1 MKLHVLVVDDQRG
14 PRRSLAL
21 LLKDAGMQASEAA
34 SGAEALV
41 QLEQGNCDLVIT
53 DLRMDG
59 MSGIDLLRRVKTLYP
74 RIPVILV
81 TAYGSIE
88 TAVEAMRLGAYDYL
102 TKPFDEGEVLEKI
115 QQAHALSALAPT
127 LIEGGKSGGMVANSP
142 IMRGVLIRTERIAS
156 TELSILI
163 TGETGTGKSLLARI
177 IHEHGVRAEKPFVSL
192 NCASL
197 PEQLLESELFGHAK
211 GSFTGATE
219 TRKGL
224 FEEADGGTIFL
235 DEIDT
240 LTPAIQAKLLSVL
253 QDHEIRRVGTN
264 QPRKVDIR
272 VITAANRDLS
282 ALIESGEFRSDL
294 YYRVNGYHINLPP
307 LRDRKEDLEALLE
320 NFLDKYSARHGRP
333 CATMSPEV
341 LDKLMAYSFPGNVR
355 QLESMVEQ
363 MVVFSDP
370 TGLIDIDA
378 LPEEIFPQQDSHEAV
393 VTARPQS
400 INLADNEQQVI
411 EAAMDRYDSL
421 TEVARNL
428 GIGRTTLWRKLRQYN
443 IQRGP
448 RSSQQR
454 D

>member
-14 PRRSLAL
+14 PRRSLSL
-21 LLKDAGMQASEAA
+21 LLKNAGMQTSEAA
-34 SGAEALV
+34 SGTEALE
-41 QLEQGNCDLVIT
+41 QLKQGSCDIVIT

-59 MSGIDLLRRVKTLYP
+59 MSGIDLLRRVKTHYP
-74 RIPVILV
+74 HIPVILV
-81 TAYGSIE
+81 TAFGSIE

-102 TKPFDEGEVLEKI
+102 TKPFDEEEVLEKI
-115 QQAHALSALAPT
+115 QQAHSLSVLAPT
-127 LIEGGKSGGMVANSP
+127 LLADGKGGGLIANSP
-142 IMRGVLIRTERIAS
+142 VMRGVLIRTERIAS

-163 TGETGTGKSLLARI
+163 TGETGTGKSLLARF
-177 IHEHGVRAEKPFVSL
+177 IHEHGVRAGKPFVSL

-197 PEQLLESELFGHAK
+197 PEQLLESELFGHVK

-264 QPRKVDIR
+264 QPRKIDIR
-272 VITAANRDLS
+272 VITAANRDL
-282 ALIESGEFRSDL
+282 ATLIESGEFRSDL
-294 YYRVNGYHINLPP
+294 YYRINGYHINLPP

-320 NFLDKYSARHGRP
+320 HFLDKYSAKHGRP
-333 CATMSPEV
+333 SATLSPEV
-341 LDKLMAYSFPGNVR
+341 LDKLMTYPFPGNIR

-370 TGLIDIDA
+370 TGLIDMDA
-378 LPEEIFPQQDSHEAV
+378 LPEEILSQHGSDEPV
-393 VTARPQS
+393 VTLKTQPL
-400 INLADNEQQVI
+400 NLANNEQQVI
-411 EAAMDRYDSL
+411 EAALDRFDSL

-443 IQRGP
+443 IQRSP
-448 RSSQQR
+448 RGEQQR